1 MAKVKAMG
9 TGRIPLAFAAAVS
22 EAANASFGDGRGP
35 MMAAVTPVT
44 RALLKFWFTE
54 PFTARELNFHAGQR
68 QAILNVVYLHEVVR
82 AGSPRAA
89 YAAVAEGLLAEGGGA
104 VAAEL
109 AKPKYGYPKHLVK
122 MATGTGKT
130 WVMHALLVWQYLN
143 AKFETGERSGLWT
156 KNFLFVAPGLIV
168 YERLLDAF
176 CGRRVAGAAGG
187 AGGEARDFATS
198 DLKAAE
204 SLFVPPEYRDAVFA
218 FVQNGVVRKEDFGR
232 KVTGDGVLAVMN
244 WHGFLGDDETED
256 GKGECADADACGA
269 EDGEGSA
276 DGAADGGAAEGDDPD
291 GRRILDDLLPAKPGL
306 TAGNALEALDAQYL
320 RGGRLDF
327 LKELPDLMLVN
338 DEAHHVHGGAA
349 AEEDAAKW
357 QRGIDLL
364 AEGKASFFQ
373 LDFSAT
379 PYEPTGSGR
388 NAREDF
394 FPHVV
399 VDYDLKDA
407 IRDGRVKTI
416 VIDRRKDLDSLAE
429 LDYGAVREGKRIVG
443 LSEGQRVMLR
453 AGLKKLDYLERE
465 FARFDAARRPK
476 MMVVCEE
483 TAVTPFVEEFL
494 RGEGLAADDVLTVHS
509 DRRGEVGEKEWAA
522 LKGRL
527 FALDRGP
534 KPRVVVSVLMLRE
547 GFDVNSICVIVP
559 LRATKAP
566 ILLEQ
571 TLGRGLRLMW
581 REPEYREEK
590 DRSRRQ
596 VLVERVAP
604 DAVLD
609 FLYVVEH
616 PAFVDFYERFL
627 EEGLA
632 GTGRWDDREGA
643 GGGDLVVATLKGGYE
658 RYDLFWPVVLRES
671 EDVLSGDRIDA
682 ERLKPYSAYTLE
694 HLRRLFAKE
703 GETFVGQEMLVKTR
717 FGEYR
722 VHANLFDAASYNEYL
737 QGVVNAVFRRFARV
751 GGKQARALPALQ
763 VNLAEVAAV
772 VDGYV
777 REGLFGEPFDPL
789 AGNDWKILLCLNGH
803 VTQHVVR
810 QVGELVWA
818 IETGTVKT
826 AAEVRKAWFSS
837 VPRLV
842 VREGASLALRKT
854 IYTRTGHPSHGGG
867 LERAFLEFVDRDA
880 QVERFVKVS
889 EARHVFA
896 RIAYLRA
903 DGLVGEYVP
912 DFLVATAEGV
922 WVVETKAADRTDD
935 ENVRQKR
942 TAALEW
948 CRQVNALAPDDR
960 LARTWRY
967 LLVSEADFYAY
978 RDAGGTFADLCAFA
992 EVTGAGLR
1000 GEFDFG
1006 TA

>member
-22 EAANASFGDGRGP
+22 EAANASFADGRGP
-35 MMAAVTPVT
+35 MMEAVTPVT
-44 RALLKFWFTE
+44 RDLLKFWFTE
-54 PFTARELNFHAGQR
+54 PFTARALNFHAGQR

-89 YAAVAEGLLAEGGGA
+89 YAAVAEELLAEGGGA

-109 AKPKYGYPKHLVK
+109 AKPKYAYPKHLVK

-143 AKFETGERSGLWT
+143 AKFETGEWSGRWT

-176 CGRRVAGAAGG
+176 CGRRVADGA
-187 AGGEARDFATS
+187 GEARDFATS

-204 SLFVPPEYRDAVFA
+204 SLFVPPEYRDAVFS

-244 WHGFLGDDETED
+244 WHGFLGDDE
-256 GKGECADADACGA
+256 AA
-269 EDGEGSA
+269 DGERESA
-276 DGAADGGAAEGDDPD
+276 DEGEGAGGEDGAAEADDPD

-306 TAGNALEALDAQYL
+306 AAGNALEALDAQYL

-327 LKELPDLMLVN
+327 LKDLPDLMLVN

-349 AEEDAAKW
+349 SEEDAAKW

-416 VIDRRKDLDSLAE
+416 VIDRRKDLDSLAD

-453 AGLKKLDYLERE
+453 AGLKKLAYLEGE
-465 FARFDAARRPK
+465 FARFDPARRPK

-494 RGEGLAADDVLTVHS
+494 RGEGL
-509 DRRGEVGEKEWAA
+509 
-522 LKGRL
+522 
-527 FALDRGP
+527 
-534 KPRVVVSVLMLRE
+534 
-547 GFDVNSICVIVP
+547 
-559 LRATKAP
+559 
-566 ILLEQ
+566 
-571 TLGRGLRLMW
+571 
-581 REPEYREEK
+581 
-590 DRSRRQ
+590 
-596 VLVERVAP
+596 
-604 DAVLD
+604 
-609 FLYVVEH
+609 
-616 PAFVDFYERFL
+616 
-627 EEGLA
+627 
-632 GTGRWDDREGA
+632 
-643 GGGDLVVATLKGGYE
+643 
-658 RYDLFWPVVLRES
+658 
-671 EDVLSGDRIDA
+671 
-682 ERLKPYSAYTLE
+682 
-694 HLRRLFAKE
+694 
-703 GETFVGQEMLVKTR
+703 
-717 FGEYR
+717 
-722 VHANLFDAASYNEYL
+722 
-737 QGVVNAVFRRFARV
+737 
-751 GGKQARALPALQ
+751 
-763 VNLAEVAAV
+763 
-772 VDGYV
+772 
-777 REGLFGEPFDPL
+777 FGEPFDPF

-826 AAEVRKAWFSS
+826 AAAVRKVWFSS
-837 VPRLV
+837 VPRIV

-854 IYTRTGHPSHGGG
+854 VYVRTGYPSHGGG
-867 LERAFLEFVDRDA
+867 LEREFLAFVDRDA
-880 QVERFVKVS
+880 QVERFVKIS
-889 EARHVFA
+889 EARHPFA
-896 RIAYLRA
+896 RIAYLRS

-935 ENVRQKR
+935 ANVRQKR

-960 LARTWRY
+960 MGRTWRY

-1006 TA
+1006 EA